1 MTLYGFCSCLRE
13 GDAKPCDIQLYLTK
27 SDYNEKHWE
36 RVLFDE
42 LERINPEEAYRKVYQ
57 SNSSALYFA
66 QCQHPQETW
75 LPLLE
80 KCYAKAHGDY
90 AAIEGGFGGEGI
102 EDLTGGVTSEIFTT
116 DILDKVSFSMTMSW
130 A

>member
-1 MTLYGFCSCLRE
+1 
-13 GDAKPCDIQLYLTK
+13 LYLIK
-27 SDYNEKHWE
+27 PDYDEGYFDRILFDDIE
-36 RVLFDE
+36 RVD
-42 LERINPEEAYRKVYQ
+42 PDEAYRRIFQ

-90 AAIEGGFGGEGI
+90 GAIEGGFGGEGI
-102 EDLTGGVTSEIFTT
+102 EDLTGGVTSELLTT
-116 DILDKVSFSMTMSW
+116 DILDKVCSTVSIRITVLMSM
-130 A
+130 

>member
-1 MTLYGFCSCLRE
+1 MLLNL
-13 GDAKPCDIQLYLTK
+13 DIVQLYLTK
-27 SDYNEKHWE
+27 SDYDEKHWE

-42 LERINPEEAYRKVYQ
+42 LERVNPEEAYRKVYQ

-90 AAIEGGFGGEGI
+90 AAIEGGYGGEGI

-116 DILDKVSFSMTMSW
+116 DILDKVRSRTV
-130 A
+130 ATTR

>member
-1 MTLYGFCSCLRE
+1 M
-13 GDAKPCDIQLYLTK
+13 
-27 SDYNEKHWE
+27 
-36 RVLFDE
+36 
-42 LERINPEEAYRKVYQ
+42 YQ

-90 AAIEGGFGGEGI
+90 AAIEGGYGGEGI

-116 DILDKVSFSMTMSW
+116 DILDKVSGVNLQSMHIVSCLLYSTNEVLGVFLERGAHESEPRLSLW
-130 A
+130 L